1 VARSFRQ
8 TTSQIHTRLRATFD
22 SGKTL
27 PLEYRRAQLLA
38 LARLTQENADA
49 LLGALHSDLGRH
61 KLEGNLPE
69 ISPVVAGCILSANSL
84 EEWTKSEKP
93 QVEEWRSSYD
103 TTIHKAP
110 KGVVINIV

>member
-1 VARSFRQ
+1 M
-8 TTSQIHTRLRATFD
+8 
-22 SGKTL
+22 
-27 PLEYRRAQLLA
+27 A

-69 ISPVVAGCILSANSL
+69 ISPIITGCIHAANSL
-84 EEWTKSEKP
+84 GEWAKP
-93 QVEEWRSSYD
+93 DKPEVEEWRRPFD

-110 KGVVINIV
+110 KGVVVNIA